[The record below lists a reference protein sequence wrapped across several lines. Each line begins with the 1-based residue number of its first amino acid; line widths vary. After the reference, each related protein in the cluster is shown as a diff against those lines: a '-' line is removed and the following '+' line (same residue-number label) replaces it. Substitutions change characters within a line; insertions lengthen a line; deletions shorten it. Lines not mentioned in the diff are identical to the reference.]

1 MKYRIG
7 LTGGIG
13 SGKSTVAALFSEHG
27 VAIIDCDVISHQLTQ
42 PDGMAIPVIHR
53 TFGSRYI
60 RASGALDRTLMREL
74 IFSDRTAK
82 RQLEDILHPM
92 IREQIA
98 VHIENVQK
106 YDPAPP
112 YLMIVIPLL
121 FETLGYMELIQRTLV
136 VDCEEI
142 TQITRTMQRSGLD
155 EQSVR
160 AIMASQIMRSSRLQ
174 QADDIICNDGDLENL
189 SQQVNRLHQF
199 YLACS
204 SGTN

>member
-13 SGKSTVAALFSEHG
+13 SGKSTVAALFREHG

-42 PDGMAIPVIHR
+42 PDGMAIPVIRR

-60 RASGALDRTLMREL
+60 RANGALDRTLMREL

>member
-13 SGKSTVAALFSEHG
+13 SGKSTVAALFREHG

-42 PDGMAIPVIHR
+42 PDGMAIPVIRR

-98 VHIENVQK
+98 VDIENVQK

-121 FETLGYMELIQRTLV
+121 FETLGYIELIQRTLV

>member
-13 SGKSTVAALFSEHG
+13 SGKSTVAALFREHG

-42 PDGMAIPVIHR
+42 PNGMAIPVIHR

-142 TQITRTMQRSGLD
+142 TQITRTMRRSGLD

-160 AIMASQIMRSSRLQ
+160 AIMASQIMRSIRLQ

-199 YLACS
+199 YLTFS

>member
-13 SGKSTVAALFSEHG
+13 SGKSTVAALFREHG
-27 VAIIDCDVISHQLTQ
+27 VTIIDCDVISHQLTQ

-136 VDCEEI
+136 VDCEES

-174 QADDIICNDGDLENL
+174 QADDIIYNDGDLENL